1 MKHLYLLSF
10 FVLGLV
16 GCATTSSVSSQQ
28 CLDAR
33 RTVDR
38 FTIVSPSELKVQS
51 GARWYRVVLENC
63 DISNADRIGF
73 SNGPER
79 MVWYGSRPVF
89 AAQLYSGQ
97 ICGRA
102 GDMVVW
108 RRHFEDFRFPGQMC
122 RVRTVERID

>member
-1 MKHLYLLSF
+1 MKYLLCF
-10 FVLGLV
+10 FLLGLV
-16 GCATTSSVSSQQ
+16 GCATTSSVPSQQ

-38 FTIVSPSELKVQS
+38 FTIVSPTELKVQS
-51 GARWYRVVLENC
+51 GARWYRVVLDNC

-79 MVWYGSRPVF
+79 IVWYGSRPVF

-108 RRHFEDFRFPGQMC
+108 RRNFDDFRFPGQMC
-122 RVRTVERID
+122 RVRSVQRID

>member
-1 MKHLYLLSF
+1 MKYLVCF
-10 FVLGLV
+10 FLLGLA
-16 GCATTSSVSSQQ
+16 GCATTSSTSSQQ

-38 FTIVSPSELKVQS
+38 FTVVSPTELKVQS
-51 GARWYRVVLENC
+51 GARWYRVVVEHC
-63 DISNADRIGF
+63 DLSNADRIGF

-79 MVWYGSRPVF
+79 TIWYGSRPVF

-102 GDMVVW
+102 GDMIVW
-108 RRHFEDFRFPGQMC
+108 RRHFEDFRFPGQSC
-122 RVRTVERID
+122 RVQIVERID